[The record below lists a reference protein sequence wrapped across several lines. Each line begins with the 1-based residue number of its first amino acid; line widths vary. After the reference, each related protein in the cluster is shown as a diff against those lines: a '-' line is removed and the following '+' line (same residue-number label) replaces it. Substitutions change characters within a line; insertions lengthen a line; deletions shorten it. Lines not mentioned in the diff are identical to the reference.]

1 MSARG
6 EDLLGK
12 SLMILAFVYLAIT
25 QIIGLIF
32 KVRAAMIDP
41 SFILPA
47 AAQALSLFFVL
58 LMVVMTLRRSAPT
71 SIAIGIE
78 PRLAAISGTFLLMVL
93 VWLPPGKSPFGVQ
106 VLGTLLLLAGTAGSI
121 YCLRYL
127 GRSFSIMA
135 AARELVTHGPYGVVR
150 HPLYVAEGFSTL
162 GIIILH
168 WSWPAILIG
177 AAQLALQWR
186 RMQHEERVL
195 RAAFP
200 VYADY
205 ALRVPMVVPRAMG

>member
-25 QIIGLIF
+25 QVVGLIA
-32 KVRAAMIDP
+32 KVRATALDP
-41 SFILPA
+41 SFALGAI
-47 AAQALSLFFVL
+47 AQALSLSFVL
-58 LMVVMTLRRSAPT
+58 LMVVMTVRRSPPT
-71 SIAIGIE
+71 SVATGIE
-78 PRLAAISGTFLLMVL
+78 PRLAAIAGTFLLMVL
-93 VWLPPGKSPFGVQ
+93 VWLPPGKAPFGVQ
-106 VLGTLLLLAGTAGSI
+106 VGATLLLLCGTAGSI
-121 YCLRYL
+121 YCLHYL

-150 HPLYVAEGFSTL
+150 HPLYVAEGFSTVA
-162 GIIILH
+162 IIILH

-205 ALRVPMVVPRAMG
+205 ALRVPMVLPRAMG